1 MADDA
6 EGILVKHIRRA
17 IAKSATALQEYARE
31 NHRFTTRTGALERSV
46 SKDVA
51 PDGFSA
57 SVYLDE
63 NIAKYGP
70 MIHMGTP
77 PHVILPR
84 YKKVLRWSGGDGF
97 VFAKHVRHPGT
108 KPDPFLYDAI
118 RGTDGE
124 IQNMVKAE
132 SEKAAQEVADL
143 LRKDVMK

>member
-6 EGILVKHIRRA
+6 EGILEKHIRRV

-97 VFAKHVRHPGT
+97 VFAKRVKHPGT
-108 KPDPFLYDAI
+108 KPDEFLFKAADA
-118 RGTDGE
+118 TKDE
-124 IQNMVKAE
+124 IQGVVDAE
-132 SEKAAQEVADL
+132 TEKAAQEIAAQMV
-143 LRKDVMK
+143 KDVMK